1 MSEAVLDR
9 NAQEHEKRR
18 FARVPVRLPGRFML
32 PDQSEHSCTSENISP
47 GGILLIAEQIPAVG
61 TRVVCYLDQ
70 IGRVEG
76 VVTRTTR
83 TGFAMTIAATVRK
96 RDKLASQ
103 LMWLANRNLL
113 GLPEDRRH
121 ERIAPR
127 QPMTEMMMPSGAR
140 HMVRLID
147 FSQSGAAIASG
158 IQMEIGTAV
167 TLGRTRARVV
177 RQIEGGFAVEFARPI
192 PAHELDPDTI
202 L

>member
-1 MSEAVLDR
+1 MSEAVLEQ
-9 NAQEHEKRR
+9 NVIEHERRR

-32 PDQSEHSCTSENISP
+32 PDHSEHACTSENISP
-47 GGILLIAEQIPAVG
+47 GGILLTAEKIAVIG

-76 VVTRTTR
+76 VVTRTTPS
-83 TGFAMTIAATVRK
+83 GFAMTIAATVRK
-96 RDKLASQ
+96 RDKLAAQ

-121 ERIAPR
+121 ERVIPR
-127 QPMTEMMMPSGAR
+127 SAMTEMVMPSGRR
-140 HMVRLID
+140 HMVRIID
-147 FSQSGAAIASG
+147 LSQSGAGIASD

-167 TLGRTRARVV
+167 TLGNTRARVI
-177 RQIEGGFAVEFARPI
+177 RQIEGGFAVEFSRPI
-192 PAHELDPDTI
+192 PSHDLDVDTV